1 MKTNRLSRPTR
12 YLLMAAC
19 SILIAGSLSSCSLA
33 DPAGEVLLSGKWQI
47 SIPATIGQDPDT
59 RTLEYKDGKLTAK
72 FSIKD
77 NIYVIKNGAV
87 DSQPLHPDKDGTTAN
102 LEGVLEGKY
111 AAGDVLTLVYNS
123 KGTFSFAKQTGGHV
137 ENDDLNAFDYAV
149 ATVTVTNVSGESITT
164 TPAFFQSLQSMYKF
178 TFVDSEGEPVKV
190 TRVIVTTKSGDLI
203 TSSDIFGTSV
213 EKGAV
218 IVDVKVDAVANNV
231 VWVALSKSGNGAD
244 TFIFEALDEENNV
257 YRGTLDVNSGVIQ
270 NGKFYTATITLHLHN
285 PLTLEA
291 IEPGTITI
299 KNPNGL
305 VISYV
310 KNNGTS
316 VTGLENNTADIKIS
330 VTNGDVVRFYGDNET
345 YCIVDSDENNTNIS
359 NTNISCSSD
368 CCIYGNIMSLIDSDG
383 YDTATTLT
391 GDYTFMMLFEG
402 NPHIKNHAAKAL
414 TLPATT
420 LTKGCYMGMFY
431 GCSKLET
438 APILP
443 AENLKAGCYEF
454 MFSGCSLL
462 NSVTCLAT
470 DISAVDCTNSW
481 LNNVASEG
489 TFYKASGITEDAWRA
504 TGIPS
509 GWTVKDY
516 TE

>member
-1 MKTNRLSRPTR
+1 MKTNRLSRLTC

-19 SILIAGSLSSCSLA
+19 SILIAGSLSSCSLVE
-33 DPAGEVLLSGKWQI
+33 DPASEVPLSGKWQI

-59 RTLEYKDGKLTAK
+59 RALVYKDGKLTAK
-72 FSIKD
+72 FSTTD
-77 NIYVIKNGAV
+77 NIYVIKNGVV
-87 DSQPLHPDKDGTTAN
+87 DPQVLHPDQEAPTVN
-102 LEGVLEGKY
+102 LEGCLAGNY

-137 ENDDLNAFDYAV
+137 ENGNLDAFDYAV
-149 ATVTVTNVSGESITT
+149 ATVTVTNVSGETITT
-164 TPAFFQSLQSMYKF
+164 TPALFRSLQSMYKF
-178 TFVDSEGEPVKV
+178 TFVDNEGKPVKV
-190 TRVIVTTKSGDLI
+190 TRLVVTTESGDLI
-203 TSSDIFGTSV
+203 TGSDIFGTTV
-213 EKGAV
+213 DKGAV
-218 IVDVKVDAVANNV
+218 TVDVKVDAVANNV
-231 VWVALSKSGNGAD
+231 VWVALSKSGNGTD
-244 TFIFEALDEENNV
+244 TFIFEALDEENNA

-270 NGKFYTATITLHLHN
+270 NGKFYTATITLHN
-285 PLTLEA
+285 PLTLQA
-291 IEPGTITI
+291 IEEGTITI

-305 VISYV
+305 VISYE
-310 KNNGTS
+310 KNNGTR
-316 VTGLENNTADIKIS
+316 VTSSENNTANIEIS

-402 NPHIKNHAAKAL
+402 NQHIKNHATKVL

-420 LTKGCYMGMFY
+420 LTKGCYLGMFSD
-431 GCSKLET
+431 CSKLET

-443 AENLKAGCYEF
+443 AGNLEAGCYEF

-481 LNNVASEG
+481 LDNVAPGG
-489 TFYKASGITEDAWRA
+489 TFYKASVITEDAWRA
-504 TGIPS
+504 TGIPT
-509 GWTVKDY
+509 GWTVIDY

>member
-19 SILIAGSLSSCSLA
+19 TILMAGSLSSCSLVE
-33 DPAGEVLLSGKWQI
+33 DPAGEELLSGKWQI
-47 SIPATIGQDPDT
+47 SIPATMDQNPETRVLKYQDG
-59 RTLEYKDGKLTAK
+59 RLTAT

-77 NIYVIKNGAV
+77 NIYVIKNDVV
-87 DSQPLHPDKDGTTAN
+87 DSQPLHPDKDAPTVN
-102 LEGVLEGKY
+102 LEGYLAGNY

-137 ENDDLNAFDYAV
+137 ENEDLDAFDYAV
-149 ATVTVTNVSGESITT
+149 STVTVTSVSGGTITT
-164 TPAFFQSLQSMYKF
+164 TPALFRSMQSMYKF
-178 TFVDSEGEPVKV
+178 TFVDNEGKPVKV
-190 TRVIVTTKSGDLI
+190 TRLVVTTESGDLI
-203 TSSDIFGTSV
+203 TGSDIFGTNV
-213 EKGAV
+213 DKGAV

-244 TFIFEALDEENNV
+244 TFIFEALDEENNA
-257 YRGTLDVNSGVIQ
+257 YRGSLDVNSGVIQ
-270 NGKFYTATITLHLHN
+270 NGKFYTATIMLHLNN

-291 IEPGTITI
+291 IQDGIITI

-305 VISYV
+305 VISYE

-316 VTGLENNTADIKIS
+316 VTSLENNTADIEIS

-345 YCIVDSDENNTNIS
+345 YCIVDSDANIS
-359 NTNISCSSD
+359 NTNISCGAD
-368 CCIYGNIMSLIDSDG
+368 CYIYGNIMSLIDSDG

-402 NPHIKNHAAKAL
+402 NQHIKNHATKTL

-420 LTKGCYMGMFY
+420 LTKACYMGMFS
-431 GCSKLET
+431 GCSCLET
-438 APILP
+438 APMLP
-443 AENLKAGCYEF
+443 AENLNAGCYEF
-454 MFSGCSLL
+454 MFSGCSRL

-470 DISAVDCTNSW
+470 DLSAVDCTNSW
-481 LNNVASEG
+481 LKNVASKG

-504 TGIPS
+504 TGIPD
-509 GWTVKDY
+509 GWTVTDY